1 MENKGNLT
9 GLVYLKETR
18 RAVVRHLLQLSRKKL
33 LNFSLDPSLSL
44 GGGDRHIP
52 SLNHHW

>member
-9 GLVYLKETR
+9 GLVYLKETK
-18 RAVVRHLLQLSRKKL
+18 RAVARHLLQLCRKKL
-33 LNFSLDPSLSL
+33 LNFSLGPSLSIK
-44 GGGDRHIP
+44 GGDRQKP